1 MGGLTVFYFIFLD
14 LCSFI
19 VQFVGKLRNIC
30 GLVWWVVFLQT
41 VLEWANF
48 SLNVEIFSYINI
60 DFLYIYFTH
69 FIGYSSGLKYS

>member
-1 MGGLTVFYFIFLD
+1 MHGWVIFYFIFSD

-48 SLNVEIFSYINI
+48 SLNVEIFSYINT